1 MTNLETVLIFI
12 NTTADIGPLQQLQ
25 IIPSGYIIQHLGLHH
40 LYDFTTFLRFL
51 HCFHIIASIFGFC
64 MTALP
69 VTDMTEFTGWLSEK
83 H

>member
-69 VTDMTEFTGWLSEK
+69 VTDMTEFPG
-83 H
+83 